1 MKDKSSLSL
10 PVTIPLPPTLDI
22 GRAYNASDAAAIL
35 GITPYVLNERVREGL
50 LKPVF
55 ENGDRRYSGY
65 ALAQLLGWP
74 LGSDPR
80 DYLPGRSPG
89 NTGPASRRRRR
100 LSAVR

>member
-1 MKDKSSLSL
+1 MKDKSSVSL
-10 PVTIPLPPTLDI
+10 PVTVPPPTLDI

-74 LGSDPR
+74 LGNNPR
-80 DYLPGRSPG
+80 DYLPGRSVVKRGTAFRPM
-89 NTGPASRRRRR
+89 RR
-100 LSAVR
+100 LRTVR

>member
-1 MKDKSSLSL
+1 MKDKSSLSP
-10 PVTIPLPPTLDI
+10 PVTAPPPTLDI
-22 GRAYNASDAAAIL
+22 GRAYNASEAFAIL

-74 LGSDPR
+74 LGDNPR
-80 DYLPGRSPG
+80 DYLPGRSPVG
-89 NTGPASRRRRR
+89 TGRASRPKRRFRADR
-100 LSAVR
+100 

>member
-10 PVTIPLPPTLDI
+10 PVTIPPTLDI

>member
-10 PVTIPLPPTLDI
+10 PVTIPPSLDI

-65 ALAQLLGWP
+65 AL
-74 LGSDPR
+74 
-80 DYLPGRSPG
+80 RS
-89 NTGPASRRRRR
+89 
-100 LSAVR
+100 VDI

>member
-1 MKDKSSLSL
+1 MKDKSSVSL
-10 PVTIPLPPTLDI
+10 AVTVPPPTLDI

-65 ALAQLLGWP
+65 ALARLLGWP
-74 LGSDPR
+74 LGNNSR
-80 DYLPGRSPG
+80 DYLPGRNVVKPG
-89 NTGPASRRRRR
+89 SAFRPMRR
-100 LSAVR
+100 VRMAR

>member
-1 MKDKSSLSL
+1 MKDKSSLSP
-10 PVTIPLPPTLDI
+10 PVTVPPPTLDI
-22 GRAYNASDAAAIL
+22 GRAYSAGEAAAIL

-74 LGSDPR
+74 LGDNPC
-80 DYLPGRSPG
+80 DYLPGRGQVGAGS
-89 NTGPASRRRRR
+89 ASRLKRRFRAAR
-100 LSAVR
+100 

>member
-10 PVTIPLPPTLDI
+10 PVTIPPSLDI

-80 DYLPGRSPG
+80 DYPPGRRPG